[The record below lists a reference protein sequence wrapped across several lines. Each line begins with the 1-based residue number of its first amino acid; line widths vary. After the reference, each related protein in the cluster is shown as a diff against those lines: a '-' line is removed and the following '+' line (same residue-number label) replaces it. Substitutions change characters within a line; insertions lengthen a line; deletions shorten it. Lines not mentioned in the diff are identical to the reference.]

1 MAQIKR
7 YRAVAEFEPQE
18 SVMLTWPLA
27 SHVAKG
33 HNIEEVVLEVIRQ
46 LIDRVR
52 VVVQCRGIEEGDLD
66 KKLRAG
72 GIDPSRVELA
82 PYEPEGLFI
91 SEEDE
96 ACIDFSWVRDY
107 GAEVVMDDEGNRA
120 VVDFDDAYYTVGGST
135 RYERGATIASK
146 LSLWQA
152 ARANINDVVFSRMI
166 SEGGDREFNGRGVMM
181 AVKETEVDKR
191 NPNYRMEEVEWE
203 YKRLFGL
210 EKIIWL
216 PRATYTDEDYL
227 SGPIEGPEG
236 RLDAYRSSS
245 ANGHIDEM
253 CRFVNPNTILLAEV
267 SEGDLEKGNTNDRIE
282 HDRLEEA
289 RKVLEQAADA
299 DGNPF
304 NIVRIPVPEPLYV
317 EVDLDEPSLM
327 REVWLPFKECLDG
340 SLLDGSPFPS
350 GKVKMLPALSYCNFL
365 ITNGAVL
372 AQKYYREGMPLSVK
386 EKDDEALRVL
396 EKVFPD
402 REIIQIDTLAL
413 NLYGG
418 GIHCLTRQIPQSV
431 KK

>member
-1 MAQIKR
+1 
-7 YRAVAEFEPQE
+7 
-18 SVMLTWPLA
+18 MLTWPLT

-33 HNIEEVVLEVIRQ
+33 QNIEEVVLEVVRQ
-46 LIDRVR
+46 LVGRVG
-52 VVVQCRGIEEGDLD
+52 VVIQCRGLEEKDIEE
-66 KKLRAG
+66 KLCAV
-72 GIDPSRVELA
+72 GIDASEVELA
-82 PYEPEGLFI
+82 PYDPEGLFI

-96 ACIDFSWVRDY
+96 GCIDFSWVRDY
-107 GAEVVMDDEGNRA
+107 GAEVVMDDNGNRA

-135 RYERGATIASK
+135 RYERGATIASR

-152 ARANINDVVFSRMI
+152 AHANIKDVLFSRMI

-191 NPNYRMEEVEWE
+191 NPNYRLEEVEWE

-216 PRATYTDEDYL
+216 PQSTYTDEDYL

-236 RLDAYRSSS
+236 KMDAYRSSS

-253 CRFVNPNTILLAEV
+253 CRFVDPNTILLAEV
-267 SEGDLEKGNTNDRIE
+267 SEADLRRGNGNDRIE
-282 HDRLEEA
+282 RDRLEEA
-289 RKVLEQAADA
+289 RRVLEQATDA
-299 DGNPF
+299 DGKPF

-317 EVDLDEPSLM
+317 EVDLDEPSSM
-327 REVWLPFKECLDG
+327 SEVWLPFKECLDG

-350 GKVKMLPALSYCNFL
+350 GNVKMLPALSYCNFL

-386 EKDDEALRVL
+386 EKDDEARRVL

-431 KK
+431 KR